1 MAEFEG
7 PWGGPRPPAE
17 PPPRR
22 RPPTGL
28 LIWVGL
34 MALAVGAF
42 ALLAWR
48 FPGQLA
54 QGDGYDALRI
64 FGMLALVSS
73 GLVYARRVNVGQT
86 ARHIAVWGAVVGA
99 LAVGYAYRGE
109 IVEAAR
115 RVRAELIPGQ
125 AARTGAHEMVIAQ
138 SADGFA
144 ILGAVNGAPVRFI
157 IDTGASD
164 IVLSPD
170 DARRAGVDMAS
181 LDFARGYETANGA
194 GRGAR
199 VVLKSLQVGQVHAAD
214 VEASVNAAPM
224 RASLLGMAFLKRFE
238 SIEVRGG
245 RLVLRWRG

>member
-1 MAEFEG
+1 
-7 PWGGPRPPAE
+7 
-17 PPPRR
+17 
-22 RPPTGL
+22 
-28 LIWVGL
+28 
-34 MALAVGAF
+34 
-42 ALLAWR
+42 
-48 FPGQLA
+48 
-54 QGDGYDALRI
+54 
-64 FGMLALVSS
+64 
-73 GLVYARRVNVGQT
+73 
-86 ARHIAVWGAVVGA
+86 
-99 LAVGYAYRGE
+99 
-109 IVEAAR
+109 
-115 RVRAELIPGQ
+115 
-125 AARTGAHEMVIAQ
+125 
-138 SADGFA
+138 
-144 ILGAVNGAPVRFI
+144 VNGAPVRFI

-164 IVLSPD
+164 IVLSPS